1 MICYSTEIR
10 VPIRRPKNPARE
22 SRQTNIARQ
31 AAHHAREITTPSQST
46 DMSYLE
52 GTIGYAI
59 RRAQM
64 AVFQDIYRSFGEHQI
79 TTVEFSV
86 LAVVADNPGIN
97 QADLALALSVER
109 PRMVPI
115 INKLEERGLAIRI
128 MLPDD
133 GRVRLIQL
141 TKQGHKLL
149 LILKRRFVEH
159 QDRMLALLGTNDAS
173 AILES
178 LWKLVPR

>member
-1 MICYSTEIR
+1 MISYSTEIR
-10 VPIRRPKNPARE
+10 VPVRLPKNSARK

-31 AAHHAREITTPSQST
+31 ATRHARETATPSQST

-115 INKLEERGLAIRI
+115 INKLEERGLATRI
-128 MLPDD
+128 IFPGD

-141 TKQGHKLL
+141 TKQGHQLL
-149 LILKRRFVEH
+149 AILKRRFAEH
-159 QDRMLALLGTNDAS
+159 QTRMLTLLGTNDAN